1 MKKIFVSFSGK
12 KIEISE
18 GVNLELFL
26 HSQGANYEKIATA
39 VNGEFVSK
47 SERIKLV
54 LKHGDKITPFGPIT
68 GG

>member
-39 VNGEFVSK
+39 VNNVFVAK
-47 SERIKLV
+47 NERINFV

>member
-26 HSQGANYEKIATA
+26 HSQGASYEKIATA
-39 VNGEFVSK
+39 VNDEFVAK

-54 LKHGDKITPFGPIT
+54 LKQRDKFTPFGPIT
-68 GG
+68 DR

>member
-1 MKKIFVSFSGK
+1 MKKIVISFSGK

-26 HSQGANYEKIATA
+26 HSQGAKYEKIATA

>member
-26 HSQGANYEKIATA
+26 HSQGASYEKIATA

>member
-1 MKKIFVSFSGK
+1 MKKIVVSFSGK

-18 GVNLELFL
+18 GVNLGLFL
-26 HSQGANYEKIATA
+26 RSQGANYEKIATA